1 MSSAIGRKLLKKVK
15 YILMIL
21 VALITAFTLG
31 SFTPN
36 SMVISNIEDI
46 EHRKS
51 VVSAQKLGLL
61 EPRFEYTDDKT
72 FVEAVYKCIDY
83 LNYTTMPE
91 KRIPSGLI
99 VAMAGIESGWGTSRF
114 ANEGNALFGVRT
126 WSLDTVPHMKPKA
139 IPEANFGVKKYKT
152 KCQSVKDVV
161 RILNS
166 HPAYKEFRKERDRQ
180 YKGNFR
186 NWDTLVPLIAPW
198 STTEEYGDIILS
210 TIKKRGF

>member
-1 MSSAIGRKLLKKVK
+1 
-15 YILMIL
+15 
-21 VALITAFTLG
+21 
-31 SFTPN
+31 
-36 SMVISNIEDI
+36 
-46 EHRKS
+46 
-51 VVSAQKLGLL
+51 
-61 EPRFEYTDDKT
+61 
-72 FVEAVYKCIDY
+72 
-83 LNYTTMPE
+83 MPE

-139 IPEANFGVKKYKT
+139 IPDANFGVKKYKT